1 MNCKNLDFGQSNGER
16 IKATCEDS
24 GSKTLN
30 RVSSINASSVTLMRS
45 YGSLTPFNSVCVGR
59 CVTSQGTVL
68 GFVLGE
74 DVLDST
80 ELFPQIYQFLPQH
93 RILFLQEGGP
103 AGDLVLFHPP
113 CVSGAFGCQVV
124 LPASGPVFVILPQ
137 KGQKRTGCDEGNQE
151 IQKLPF

>member
-1 MNCKNLDFGQSNGER
+1 MKTDFGQSNEEK

-30 RVSSINASSVTLMRS
+30 RISSIKALSVILMRS
-45 YGSLTPFNSVCVGR
+45 YDSLRPFNSANRCVGR
-59 CVTSQGTVL
+59 CVTSQWTVL

-74 DVLDST
+74 DVLNST
-80 ELFPQIYQFLPQH
+80 ELFPQIDQFLPQSI
-93 RILFLQEGGP
+93 ILFLQESGP

-151 IQKLPF
+151 IRKLPF